1 MTNNK
6 KETKKEFFLGIMAK
20 YPLTDYE
27 KERFEHEIELLDK
40 KNSTDRKP
48 TKNQLENE
56 NLTTAIY
63 DFLCDHPETA
73 YTVTELNKAC
83 PALAKIDASTSKTTQ
98 LLKPLKVAGKI
109 KNFTEKRKSYYQIAD

>member
-73 YTVTELNKAC
+73 YTVSELNKAC

>member
-40 KNSTDRKP
+40 KNSVDRKP

-56 NLTTAIY
+56 NTTSAIY

-83 PALAKIDASTSKTTQ
+83 PVLAKMEASTSKTTQ
-98 LLKPLKVAGKI
+98 LLKPLKEAGKI

>member
-56 NLTTAIY
+56 NTTSAIY

-83 PALAKIDASTSKTTQ
+83 PALAKMEASTSKTTQ
-98 LLKPLKVAGKI
+98 LLKPLKEAGKI

>member
-20 YPLTDYE
+20 YPLTDYD
-27 KERFEHEIELLDK
+27 KERLEHEIELLDK

-56 NLTTAIY
+56 NTTSAIY

-83 PALAKIDASTSKTTQ
+83 PVLAKMEASTSKTTQ
-98 LLKPLKVAGKI
+98 LLKPLKEAGKI

>member
-83 PALAKIDASTSKTTQ
+83 PVLAKMEASTSKTTQ
-98 LLKPLKVAGKI
+98 LLKPLKEAGKI

>member
-1 MTNNK
+1 MTEK
-6 KETKKEFFLGIMAK
+6 KETKKEFFLNIMAK

-40 KNSTDRKP
+40 KNSADRKP
-48 TKNQLENE
+48 TKVQLENE
-56 NLTTAIY
+56 NTTAAIY

-83 PALAKIDASTSKTTQ
+83 PALAEIDASTSKTTQ
-98 LLKPLKVAGKI
+98 LLKPLKESGKI
-109 KNFTEKRKSYYQIAD
+109 VNFKEHRKSYYKIAD

>member
-1 MTNNK
+1 MTEK
-6 KETKKEFFLGIMAK
+6 KLTKKERINAMLTKYNLDKDDVEFL
-20 YPLTDYE
+20 L
-27 KERFEHEIELLDK
+27 HEIELLDK
-40 KNSTDRKP
+40 KNSADRKP
-48 TKNQLENE
+48 TKTQLENE
-56 NLTTAIY
+56 NTTAAIY

-83 PALAKIDASTSKTTQ
+83 PVLAKMEASTSKTTQ

>member
-40 KNSTDRKP
+40 KNSTERKP

-98 LLKPLKVAGKI
+98 LLKPLKTAGKI